1 MSKAG
6 NVRVKPTKINIGG
19 KEYLIKYDFNAFI
32 ELEDIYGSIEDAVD
46 AISGKKVFDNE
57 NKPVMDEVKDK
68 DGNIEFELDGI
79 TPKKAQKRK
88 FMLKPVRDFLW
99 CGMLAYTKDITKDM
113 VTSLLSFADFQSIVE
128 KLTEALNL
136 AMPAVVK
143 EDDESKN

>member
-32 ELEDIYGSIEDAVD
+32 ELEDIYGSIEDAVE

-99 CGMLAYTKDITKDM
+99 CGMLADNKDITKDM

>member
-6 NVRVKPTKINIGG
+6 NVRVKPTKIEIGD
-19 KEYLIKYDFNAFI
+19 KTYLIKYDFNAFI
-32 ELEDIYGSIEDAVD
+32 ELEDIYGSIEDAVE
-46 AISGKKVFDNE
+46 AITGKKVFDEKGN
-57 NKPVMDEVKDK
+57 PVMDEVKDK
-68 DGNIEFELDGI
+68 DGNIEFEPDGT

-99 CGMLAYTKDITKDM
+99 CGMLAYHKDITKDV

-128 KLTEALNL
+128 KLTEALNA
-136 AMPAVVK
+136 AMPAVIK